1 MVGITVVVPVWNGR
15 AFLAKA
21 LNSVRQQ
28 EKSPWPVQLIVVED
42 GTPAGADSEDIAQAY
57 HAEYHYLWPNQG
69 VAHARRYGAG
79 LSVFD
84 EGYLSFLDQDDFW
97 YPPFLFQM
105 TDALSRDSSK
115 GFAVSNADVIFPS
128 GAKYRLYQT
137 KFPSLRL
144 PDLKMF
150 NHIVT
155 PSQVLM
161 RLSSFRRSGW
171 TGVLESPGA
180 DDWLLW
186 LTLYSKGCP
195 GVYVPIPLMAYLEH
209 EAGAHRDLAS
219 MRQSEAGVV
228 RDWFGRLG
236 FSQWDQRRYWAG
248 VSIERSLHMASH
260 HQWGKFFG
268 TLSSTAC
275 RDPRAAVSAAW
286 YRVERKLKHWV

>member
-69 VAHARRYGAG
+69 VAHARRFGAG

-97 YPPFLFQM
+97 HPPFLFQM

-115 GFAVSNADVIFPS
+115 GFAVSHAGVIFP
-128 GAKYRLYQT
+128 GEKYRLYQT

-155 PSQVLM
+155 PSQVLL

-171 TGVLESPGA
+171 TGELESPGA
-180 DDWLLW
+180 DGL
-186 LTLYSKGCP
+186 
-195 GVYVPIPLMAYLEH
+195 
-209 EAGAHRDLAS
+209 
-219 MRQSEAGVV
+219 
-228 RDWFGRLG
+228 
-236 FSQWDQRRYWAG
+236 
-248 VSIERSLHMASH
+248 
-260 HQWGKFFG
+260 
-268 TLSSTAC
+268 
-275 RDPRAAVSAAW
+275 PRARSGGPPGPGFNTAKRSWSGARLVSASGLLTVGPAPLLGRCL
-286 YRVERKLKHWV
+286 Y